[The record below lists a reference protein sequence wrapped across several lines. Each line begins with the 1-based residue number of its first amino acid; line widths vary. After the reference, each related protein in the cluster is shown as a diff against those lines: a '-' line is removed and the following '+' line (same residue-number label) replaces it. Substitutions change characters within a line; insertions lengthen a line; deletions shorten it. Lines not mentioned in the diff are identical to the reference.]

1 MDQMDGR
8 NTMGKVKELWMNELE
23 KLQDDYH
30 NANISEEKF
39 RRGMASL
46 GVDHIDIECF
56 MIESQPLRAVNQTF
70 KPFFDTD
77 GKPKV
82 R

>member
-1 MDQMDGR
+1 MDQTDGR
-8 NTMGKVKELWMNELE
+8 NTMGKVKELWMHEL
-23 KLQDDYH
+23 DYH

-56 MIESQPLRAVNQTF
+56 MIESQPLRAVNQAF